1 MTKSKC
7 SSSPWVRYFKE
18 FILNK
23 LFLKQALVAVSLL
36 ASSAVALADVK
47 IGFVNTERV
56 FREAPIAQ
64 LAQKK
69 LEKEFASRDADLQ
82 KQAKQARDLQAQIEK
97 DGVTMSDAD
106 RQRKERDLANMN
118 REYQRT
124 LREFREDLN
133 VRRNEELVKVQD
145 KARKAIQAYGEA
157 EKYDVILEDV
167 IYFSPKIDITDRI
180 IRTLSQ

>member
-1 MTKSKC
+1 M
-7 SSSPWVRYFKE
+7 
-18 FILNK
+18 
-23 LFLKQALVAVSLL
+23 LKQLVVAVSLL
-36 ASSAVALADVK
+36 ASSTAAWSEVK

-56 FREAPIAQ
+56 FREAPVA
-64 LAQKK
+64 LVAQKK
-69 LEKEFASRDADLQ
+69 LEKEFASRDAELQ
-82 KQAKQARDLQAQIEK
+82 KMAKQARDLQAQIEK

-106 RQRKERDLANMN
+106 RQRKERDLANVN